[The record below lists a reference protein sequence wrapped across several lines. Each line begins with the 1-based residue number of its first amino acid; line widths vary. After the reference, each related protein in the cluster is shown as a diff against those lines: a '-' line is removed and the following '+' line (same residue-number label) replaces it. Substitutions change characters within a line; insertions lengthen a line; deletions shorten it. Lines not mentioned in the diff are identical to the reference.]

1 LSPNV
6 LIIHGP
12 IGGGKTTRVFQLAEK
27 AREKGMQ
34 VGGVASLRVVEDG
47 ETVAYDCLDL
57 SSGARFPLVLLGE
70 RVDSSDWVRLG
81 PWKYAFSEAGFS
93 RANALLAEAA
103 ARMGERCLVVV
114 DEYGHI
120 EKLGRGLYPG
130 LVKAVEAL
138 SGGVYLAVTCRT
150 DRVDSLLQLLAGREQ
165 RVLVLEADRQDFWDA
180 LGDSFI

>member
-1 LSPNV
+1 ML
-6 LIIHGP
+6 
-12 IGGGKTTRVFQLAEK
+12 QLVEK

-57 SSGARFPLVLLGE
+57 SSGARFPLVLLDE
-70 RVDSSDWVRLG
+70 RVGSADWVRLG
-81 PWKYAFSEAGFS
+81 PWKYAFSESGFS
-93 RANALLAEAA
+93 RANALLVKAA
-103 ARMGERCLVVV
+103 ARMGERRLIVV

-130 LVKAVEAL
+130 IVKAVEAL
-138 SGGVYLAVTCRT
+138 GGGGYLAVTCRT
-150 DRVDSLLQLLAGREQ
+150 DKVDSLLQLLTGRGQ